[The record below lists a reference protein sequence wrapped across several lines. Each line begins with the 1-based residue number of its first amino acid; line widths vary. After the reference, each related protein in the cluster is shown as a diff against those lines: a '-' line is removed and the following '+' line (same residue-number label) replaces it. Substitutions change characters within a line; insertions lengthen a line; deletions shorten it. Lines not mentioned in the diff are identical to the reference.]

1 MADDDTRVMLAVAD
15 LRGDLRE
22 ALAEIT
28 GELKVL
34 RAQNGSLEEKVDSLG
49 TKVKQ
54 LTDAEPT
61 YVSKQDVDRKLRNS
75 TAVLGVCLAVLTLLL
90 NTIPSLSV

>member
-1 MADDDTRVMLAVAD
+1 MLAVAE

-34 RAQNGSLEEKVDSLG
+34 RAQNGSLEEKVDGLSS
-49 TKVKQ
+49 KVKD
-54 LTDAEPT
+54 LADAEPS
-61 YVSKQDVDRKLRNS
+61 YVSKQDVDRKIRNS
-75 TAVLGVCLAVLTLLL
+75 TAVLGVCLGVLTLLL
-90 NTIPSLSV
+90 NTVPSLSV